1 MQEEIARQIL
11 GWKAGNPAW
20 TGNYDF
26 FQSATVYD
34 GELSQYQLY
43 NPLDLP
49 PILTA
54 EEVVDSVFFSPVL
67 LERLCEADWLVPLAE
82 SPEVPCFATNMVCM
96 ALARLRRGE
105 KPPRSSSEGEPV
117 AGAPEIGPKEKY
129 ITPQQAADFL
139 SISTSTL
146 RAFADRG
153 EIPSYHLPKSTHRR
167 YKLSDLEVAMQQGRI
182 ESFANQVADLKD
194 LLR

>member
-1 MQEEIARQIL
+1 MQQELARQII
-11 GWKAGNPAW
+11 GWKQSHPTW
-20 TGNYDF
+20 TGDYDY
-26 FQSATVYD
+26 FQSGSLVE
-34 GELSQYQLY
+34 GELSSAQLF
-43 NPLDLP
+43 NPLDLA

-54 EEVVDSVFFSPVL
+54 EEAVEHVFGSPLL

-82 SPEVPCFATNMVCM
+82 SPEEPCFATGAVCM

-105 KPPRSSSEGEPV
+105 KPPRTSMEPAPV
-117 AGAPEIGPKEKY
+117 AGEPEIGPREKY
-129 ITPQQAADFL
+129 ITPQAAADFL
-139 SISTSTL
+139 SISVSTL

-167 YKLSDLEVAMQQGRI
+167 YKLSDLENIMQQGRI
-182 ESFANQVADLKD
+182 ETFDNQIADLKD